1 MFWKNN
7 FSLEQLNQMST
18 GTLNETLGILMTE
31 IGEDY
36 LVAVMPVDSRHH
48 QPAGLLHGGANV
60 VLAETLGSVAA
71 YLATENPHSKKIVGI
86 EINAN
91 HLKGVRSGFVTG
103 KVTAVKVGRTIHV
116 WQIEIRDDTGEL
128 TCTSRI
134 TVGVF

>member
-7 FSLEQLNQMST
+7 FSLDQLNQMSA

-36 LVAVMPVDSRHH
+36 LVAKMPVDARHH

-71 YLATENPHSKKIVGI
+71 YLATESPQSKKIVGI

-103 KVTAVKVGRTIHV
+103 KATAVKVGRTIHV
-116 WQIEIRDDTGEL
+116 WQIEIRDETGEL

>member
-1 MFWKNN
+1 
-7 FSLEQLNQMST
+7 
-18 GTLNETLGILMTE
+18 
-31 IGEDY
+31 
-36 LVAVMPVDSRHH
+36 MPVDARHH

-71 YLATENPHSKKIVGI
+71 YLATEDPQSKKIVGI

-91 HLKGVRSGFVTG
+91 HLKGVRSGFVIG

>member
-7 FSLEQLNQMST
+7 FSLDQLNQMST

-36 LVAVMPVDSRHH
+36 LVARMPVDSRHH

-71 YLATENPHSKKIVGI
+71 YLATENPHGKKIVGI

-116 WQIEIRDDTGEL
+116 WQIEIRDETGEL

>member
-36 LVAVMPVDSRHH
+36 LVAIMPVDSRHH

-71 YLATENPHSKKIVGI
+71 YLATENPQSKKIVGI

-116 WQIEIRDDTGEL
+116 WQIEIRDETGVL

>member
-7 FSLEQLNQMST
+7 FSLDQLNQMST

-36 LVAVMPVDSRHH
+36 LVAIMPVDSRHH

-116 WQIEIRDDTGEL
+116 WQIEIRDETGEL

>member
-7 FSLEQLNQMST
+7 FSLDQLNQMSAN
-18 GTLNETLGILMTE
+18 TLNETLGILFVE
-31 IGEDY
+31 IGEEH
-36 LVAVMPVDSRHH
+36 LIAKMPVDARHH

-71 YLATENPHSKKIVGI
+71 YLATEDPQSKKIVGI

-91 HLKGVRSGFVTG
+91 HLKGVRSGFVIG
-103 KVTAVKVGRTIHV
+103 KVTAVKGGRTIHV